1 MLNLAVCDD
10 NVDDLDKIIKYISIY
25 EIRHNIDFKTYY
37 FSDINDLKEYMRQ
50 AELLN
55 IVLLL
60 DVQMNANNG
69 IDEVKLLRKNYGSK
83 IRSVIF
89 ISSYPEFVFDS
100 FGANPDGYICKP
112 VVYEKLEKILST
124 ILANFERDEREKK
137 VIMIKDIDNNS
148 TEIIPEDKIIAIQVM
163 NSYDRS
169 ISITMENKS
178 IIIHNRLND
187 LKEKLNKKYFF
198 QIYRSV
204 IINIRR
210 VKTVKSGV
218 VLMEDKDIVLPLSRL
233 RRKKL
238 IDKLDS
244 FILSGMNE
252 SE

>member
-1 MLNLAVCDD
+1 
-10 NVDDLDKIIKYISIY
+10 
-25 EIRHNIDFKTYY
+25 
-37 FSDINDLKEYMRQ
+37 
-50 AELLN
+50 
-55 IVLLL
+55 
-60 DVQMNANNG
+60 
-69 IDEVKLLRKNYGSK
+69 
-83 IRSVIF
+83 
-89 ISSYPEFVFDS
+89 
-100 FGANPDGYICKP
+100 
-112 VVYEKLEKILST
+112 
-124 ILANFERDEREKK
+124 
-137 VIMIKDIDNNS
+137 MIKDIDNNS

-210 VKTVKSGV
+210 VKAVKSGV